1 MPIMTGS
8 HAPKDLPAERVTDR
22 SSRRAC
28 HPGDLGVV
36 PGAVEHEAWFPE
48 DTDVIDVFS
57 PPRADFMP
65 GTAAPSYMQE
75 G

>member
-8 HAPKDLPAERVTDR
+8 HAPKDLPAERVTDAA
-22 SSRRAC
+22 RATRATSA
-28 HPGDLGVV
+28 V